1 MHLEPNGAIT
11 PPSSYTETDATQ
23 HTADSHATAPA
34 PPGADVGEFDRN
46 LPAAGNVDE
55 TLRGLATDLGGHSSG
70 SLLQGAGAQATPSG
84 SSGASQPT
92 LGAEAAAGE
101 LAPNPQ
107 SGQAKRKRDDPDY
120 DPNGNLARLQKRSRE
135 EKVEGGNYP
144 LEQRSGEAAKKG
156 TELEVQLP
164 SGRMASNIGRGDAP
178 FISSNQGDYK
188 GAAVEPTYNHM
199 ATVLDRGGRKRQGQL
214 AEAGLKMARNDEES
228 VSTREGLTKKGKKK
242 EIKTVEYS
250 GLELGNI
257 VPNITPQEKRGL
269 GQLVAITHLAEQ
281 HTNRTPGSG
290 TLARASLTKIAEGHS
305 TFKKEFN
312 SKDGN
317 YTPALLA
324 AKKGGIGG
332 TQMMKDMVE
341 GKTKYQG
348 AEDTAA
354 YMSESDEDPG
364 QLLADD
370 MSGSDSENDYV
381 HRTTAKRE
389 SGVSGNSDQWDK
401 SGADMAKFKAAEANG
416 GELVSDSGSVSAEET
431 GSEEES
437 GSEEE

>member
-11 PPSSYTETDATQ
+11 PPSSYTEPQIDATP

-34 PPGADVGEFDRN
+34 PPGADVGEFDQN
-46 LPAAGNVDE
+46 LPTAGNVDE
-55 TLRGLATDLGGHSSG
+55 TLRGLATDLGGQSSG

-84 SSGASQPT
+84 SSGAVQQT

-107 SGQAKRKRDDPDY
+107 SGQAKRKHDDSDY
-120 DPNGNLARLQKRSRE
+120 DPSGNLARLQKRSRE
-135 EKVEGGNYP
+135 EKEEGGNYP

-156 TELEVQLP
+156 TELEVRLP
-164 SGRMASNIGRGDAP
+164 SGLIASNIGRGDAP
-178 FISSNQGDYK
+178 YISSNKGNYE
-188 GAAVEPTYNHM
+188 GAAVKPTYDDM
-199 ATVLDRGGRKRQGQL
+199 AKVLSKGGRKRQGQL
-214 AEAGLKMARNDEES
+214 AEAGLKMARNEEES
-228 VSTREGLTKKGKKK
+228 VSTREGFKSNRKKKEKK

-250 GLELGNI
+250 GLELNNI

-281 HTNRTPGSG
+281 HTNRTPSSG

-305 TFKKEFN
+305 TFRGEFN
-312 SKDGN
+312 SKNGN
-317 YTPALLA
+317 YTPAR
-324 AKKGGIGG
+324 AKNGDIGG

-341 GKTKYQG
+341 GTTKYQG

-364 QLLADD
+364 QLLAGD
-370 MSGSDSENDYV
+370 MSGSDSENDYI
-381 HRTTAKRE
+381 HRTTAKRA
-389 SGVSGNSDQWDK
+389 SGVSGNSDQWAK
-401 SGADMAKFKAAEANG
+401 SGADMAKFEAAADN

-431 GSEEES
+431 GSEEE
-437 GSEEE
+437 